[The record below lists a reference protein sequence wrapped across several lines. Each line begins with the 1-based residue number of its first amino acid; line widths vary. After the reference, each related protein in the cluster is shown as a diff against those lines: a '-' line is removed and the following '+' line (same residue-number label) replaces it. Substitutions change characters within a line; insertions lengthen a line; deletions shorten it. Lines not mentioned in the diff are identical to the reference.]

1 MPKLTWSNL
10 EDIALALYDMFPDQD
25 PSYIRFT
32 DLHKWITELDEFE
45 DDPKKSNEAKL
56 EAIQMAWIDEYKEG
70 QCRDCR
76 SEPWLQHCACG
87 CSPHSLRWRRPR
99 GRESARHNAPR
110 RPGWRRN
117 QPDSPPRCVSSRAT
131 SM

>member
-1 MPKLTWSNL
+1 MPKLTWTDL
-10 EDIALALYDMFPDQD
+10 EDIAVALYDKYPDQD

-70 QCRDCR
+70 Q
-76 SEPWLQHCACG
+76 
-87 CSPHSLRWRRPR
+87 
-99 GRESARHNAPR
+99 
-110 RPGWRRN
+110 
-117 QPDSPPRCVSSRAT
+117 
-131 SM
+131 